1 MPFDNVARIKQM
13 YDTFQATG
21 DLESVLRDFFNPAVV
36 WIDDVTHKGRLTGH
50 QGFLDAM
57 ASLAAEGYEP
67 EAQPE
72 SFEAIDEDTV
82 IASGYTRLKQGDA
95 YIDLPS
101 HSVFV
106 LRNGQVVRGA
116 GSVKRKDALEAATT
130 A

>member
-1 MPFDNVARIKQM
+1 MPSDNVTRIEQM
-13 YDTFQATG
+13 YAAFNATG
-21 DLESVLRDFFNPAVV
+21 DLESVLRDFFDPAVV
-36 WIDDVTHKGRLTGH
+36 WIDQVTQKGRLNGH

-72 SFEAIDEDTV
+72 RFEAIDEDTV
-82 IASGYTRLKQGDA
+82 IASGYTRLKQGEA

-106 LRNGQVVRGA
+106 LRSGQIVRGA
-116 GSVKRKDALEAATT
+116 GSTKRKDALQAVTT
-130 A
+130 V